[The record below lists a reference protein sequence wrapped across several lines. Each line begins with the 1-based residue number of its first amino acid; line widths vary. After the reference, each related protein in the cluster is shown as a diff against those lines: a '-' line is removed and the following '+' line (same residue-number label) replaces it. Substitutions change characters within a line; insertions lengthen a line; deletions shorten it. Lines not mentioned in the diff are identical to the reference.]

1 MVNNRTFMK
10 WCYFM
15 CTLFSF
21 AFFSSCTLYLLDS
34 SNFGDVKKL
43 KRVMLDETW
52 QVERMHV
59 ERGERVDRSEPF
71 TITLDSVVASSG
83 TMYFAKDSE
92 RGRRDL
98 TYTDAYGTVIEG
110 AFIIEADVEDDN
122 PTIEFDTNPMFFPH
136 PYRVSHKFEVLSFDD
151 NRIEL
156 LYILDGTGSREQHQ
170 WSIDLVK

>member
-1 MVNNRTFMK
+1 MLKNRSFMMRI
-10 WCYFM
+10 C
-15 CTLFSF
+15 LLSF
-21 AFFSSCTLYLLDS
+21 LAFFSSCSLYLVDS
-34 SNFGDVKKL
+34 SNFGDVNKL

-59 ERGERVDRSEPF
+59 ERSERADRSEPF

-83 TMYFAKDSE
+83 SMYFAKDSE

-98 TYTDAYGTVIEG
+98 TYTDANGTVIKG
-110 AFIIEADVEDDN
+110 VFIIDADVEDDN
-122 PTIEFDTNPMFFPH
+122 PTIEFDTNPMLFPH

-151 NRIEL
+151 NRIAL
-156 LYILDGTGSREQHQ
+156 FYTLDGTGSRTRYQ